1 MVHCIL
7 KTALF
12 ESPAEEVN
20 LSSEL
25 VHDSWALLIE
35 AGYFCGYTPHCQINL
50 S

>member
-12 ESPAEEVN
+12 ESPTEQVN

-25 VHDSWALLIE
+25 VHDSWTLVTE
-35 AGYFCGYTPHCQINL
+35 ASYFYEYKSHCQVKL